1 MDIKT
6 ADDVMNHLSELSDLY
21 RKQGDKH
28 RATSFKAAAES
39 LETWFELGHDFKT
52 VDDIPKLPKVGA
64 STRQEIKECLETGTS
79 KRLTDLQ
86 NRQAEKPETE
96 IDLSALDN
104 LLG

>member
-6 ADDVMNHLSELSDLY
+6 ADAVMNHLAELSELY
-21 RKQGDKH
+21 YKQGDEH
-28 RATSFKAAAES
+28 RAASFKAAAES
-39 LETWFELGHDFKT
+39 LETWFELGHDFES

>member
-21 RKQGDKH
+21 RKQGDEH
-28 RATSFKAAAES
+28 RAASFKAAAES
-39 LETWFELGHDFKT
+39 LETWFELGHDFES

>member
-6 ADDVMNHLSELSDLY
+6 ADAVMNHLAELSELY
-21 RKQGDKH
+21 YKQGDER
-28 RATSFKAAAES
+28 RAASFKAAAES

-86 NRQAEKPETE
+86 NQQAEKPETE

>member
-21 RKQGDKH
+21 RKQGDEH
-28 RATSFKAAAES
+28 RAASFKAAAES

-86 NRQAEKPETE
+86 NRQAEKSETE
-96 IDLSALDN
+96 IDLSVLDS

>member
-6 ADDVMNHLSELSDLY
+6 ADAVMNHLAELSELY
-21 RKQGDKH
+21 YKQGDEH
-28 RATSFKAAAES
+28 RAASFKAAAES

-86 NRQAEKPETE
+86 NQQAEKPETE
-96 IDLSALDN
+96 IDLSVLDS

>member
-6 ADDVMNHLSELSDLY
+6 ADAVMNHLSELSELY
-21 RKQGDKH
+21 YKQGDEH
-28 RATSFKAAAES
+28 RAASFKAAAES

-86 NRQAEKPETE
+86 NQQAEKPETE
-96 IDLSALDN
+96 IDLSVLDS